1 MLQYTLQTFL
11 QLNILILATP
21 ALAGWSLLPPAHP
34 GLAHAAGIVW
44 QYRTTEPNAAKTVAL
59 TQVRRASGRP
69 SVMPSPAPVLVRPAV
84 FAAVPAAALRTCIPF
99 PHAARAP

>member
-1 MLQYTLQTFL
+1 MPMLFQTFL

-34 GLAHAAGIVW
+34 GLAHAAGIIR
-44 QYRTTEPNAAKTVAL
+44 QYRATEPNAPKIVTL
-59 TQVRRASGRP
+59 TQARQASSGRP
-69 SVMPSPAPVLVRPAV
+69 SVMPSPAPVSVRPAV
-84 FAAVPAAALRTCIPF
+84 FAAVPPAALRTCTPF

>member
-1 MLQYTLQTFL
+1 MLLQTFL

-34 GLAHAAGIVW
+34 GLARAAGIVW
-44 QYRTTEPNAAKTVAL
+44 QYRATEPNAPKIVTL
-59 TQVRRASGRP
+59 TQVRQACGRP
-69 SVMPSPAPVLVRPAV
+69 SATPSPVPASVHPAV
-84 FAAVPAAALRTCIPF
+84 FAAAPAPALRTCTPF

>member
-1 MLQYTLQTFL
+1 MLLQTLL

-21 ALAGWSLLPPAHP
+21 ALAGWSLLPPTHP

-44 QYRTTEPNAAKTVAL
+44 QYRANEANALKSVTL
-59 TQVRRASGRP
+59 TQGRQVSGHP
-69 SVMPSPAPVLVRPAV
+69 PAVPSPAPALVRPAV
-84 FAAVPAAALRTCIPF
+84 FAAVPTATLRTYNPF

>member
-1 MLQYTLQTFL
+1 MLLQTLL

-34 GLAHAAGIVW
+34 GLAHAVGIVW
-44 QYRTTEPNAAKTVAL
+44 HYRASEPNTLKTVTL
-59 TQVRRASGRP
+59 TQVRQVSGRP
-69 SVMPSPAPVLVRPAV
+69 SATPLPVPVLVRPAI
-84 FAAVPAAALRTCIPF
+84 FAAVPTATLRTCNPF

>member
-1 MLQYTLQTFL
+1 MPMLFQTFL

-44 QYRTTEPNAAKTVAL
+44 QYRATEPNAPKTLTLTPLRQAKL
-59 TQVRRASGRP
+59 
-69 SVMPSPAPVLVRPAV
+69 
-84 FAAVPAAALRTCIPF
+84 PAAATPPAPAKLAARAAAIPTALRLCDPF